1 MTCDSREFFR
11 LFFRELERRAIPYVI
26 LHSYQELPDN
36 ISSDIDYAVPTSDLP
51 KLRGI
56 QSELARKHGWAL
68 AQTLQHGVFAYYAV
82 LVNLE
87 NPQETL
93 KLDACSNYARA
104 RRFLVSEK
112 ILLGNRVPYRGFYI
126 PAPAAEFIYVLA
138 KMFDAK
144 NKSPAKY
151 LPRLKD
157 LWQQDPENAQKY
169 FIQVFGDTG
178 RNLKEWFERSPEDW
192 RDLRNIMLA
201 RNKFGPA
208 LIFKEGVRVIKRTF
222 QPTGVSLAVLGSD
235 GSGKSTL
242 LANLET
248 LLEPCFRYQETFH
261 FRPAVFQKKKQGVIT
276 NPHGKPPRNLL
287 ISWLKVF
294 YYFADHWA
302 GWFLKV
308 IPGKTRSTL
317 IIFDRNFDDL
327 LVDQKRY
334 RLKGSSTLVRILR
347 QLLPKADR
355 VFILSAS
362 AQLIHQRKPELPIAE
377 LEAQQ
382 SRLQQL
388 AANGTPYVLVS
399 AEQTPEQVTKSVC
412 REVVLYLATRE
423 EKRS

>member
-11 LFFRELERRAIPYVI
+11 LFFRELEQRAIPYVI

-36 ISSDIDYAVPTSDLP
+36 IASDIDYAVPTSVLP
-51 KLRGI
+51 QLRAI

-68 AQTLQHGVFAYYAV
+68 VQMLQHGVFAYYAV
-82 LVNLE
+82 LASLE

-104 RRFLVSEK
+104 RHFLVSEK
-112 ILLGNRVPYRGFYI
+112 ILLSNRIPYRGFYV

-138 KMFDAK
+138 KVFDAK

-151 LPRLKD
+151 LPRLKE

-169 FIQVFGDTG
+169 FLQVFGETG
-178 RNLKEWFERSPEDW
+178 RSLKEWFERPPEDW
-192 RDLRNIMLA
+192 SRLRNIMLG
-201 RNKFGPA
+201 RNEFGPS
-208 LIFKEGVRVIKRTF
+208 LMLQECMRVVKRVF
-222 QPTGVSLAVLGSD
+222 QPTGISLAVLGSD

-242 LANLET
+242 LANLER
-248 LLEPCFRYQETFH
+248 LLKPCFRYQQTFH
-261 FRPAVFQKKKQGVIT
+261 FRPAMFQKKKQGVISD
-276 NPHGKPPRNLL
+276 PHGKPPRGLL
-287 ISWLKVF
+287 MSWLKVF

-308 IPGKTRSTL
+308 LPGRSRSTL

-334 RLKGSSTLVRILR
+334 RLKGSSALVRVLR
-347 QLLPKADR
+347 RLLPKADR
-355 VFILSAS
+355 AFVLSAS
-362 AQLIHQRKPELPIAE
+362 ARLLHQRKPELPIAE

-399 AEQTPEQVTKSVC
+399 AEQPPEQVANSVC
-412 REVVLYLATRE
+412 REVVLYLAARE
-423 EKRS
+423 GKRI